1 MLDKNISINSLTLDN
16 VWELLK
22 NEIVYFQQDLN
33 NPDLNNYISFV
44 NKNNNELPATLEDY
58 LLVFKNK
65 INKDLIEE
73 NKQLK
78 KRIKELTRLEK
89 YKIFDSVEPK
99 KKIKVTKEELEKI
112 KELKAKKVPVRI
124 IADTYGVTE
133 QTIYN
138 YLKR

>member
-78 KRIKELTRLEK
+78 KRIKEL
-89 YKIFDSVEPK
+89 
-99 KKIKVTKEELEKI
+99 
-112 KELKAKKVPVRI
+112 
-124 IADTYGVTE
+124 
-133 QTIYN
+133 
-138 YLKR
+138 

>member
-1 MLDKNISINSLTLDN
+1 MLDKNININSLTLDN

-33 NPDLNNYISFV
+33 NPDLNNYIFFV

>member
-1 MLDKNISINSLTLDN
+1 MLDKNININSLTLDN